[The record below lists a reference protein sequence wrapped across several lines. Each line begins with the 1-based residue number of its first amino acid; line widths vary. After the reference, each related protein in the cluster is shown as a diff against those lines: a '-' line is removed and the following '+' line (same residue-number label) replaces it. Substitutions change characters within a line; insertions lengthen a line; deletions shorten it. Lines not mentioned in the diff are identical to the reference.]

1 MRKANLLLLQSH
13 KEYHEEKRLY
23 KGKYLGQYPH
33 ILFALY
39 AVLLLQILYGLAD
52 LFVTG
57 RYCNVAS
64 ITSVSNGAQVMY
76 MFTVVIIGLAMGT
89 TVLVARSVGANDQ
102 RRIAQTIGNTVTMF
116 LVLAVVL
123 SGILLMLRYH
133 IVKVIDT
140 PQEAVQGTIDYL
152 TICFSGIPFIV
163 AYNVI
168 ASIFRGLG
176 DTRSP
181 TYFVGIACV
190 INIGLDFLF
199 IGYFDLGPSGAAL
212 ATVISQMIS
221 VTTALIA
228 IARHRSVL
236 GVQRHDLKPDR
247 KVISDI
253 LKIGIPVAMQDGF
266 IQVAFIA
273 ITVIANGRGLADAAA
288 VGIVE
293 KFIGLLF
300 VVNSAMLSTV
310 STLSAQSLGAGRMAR
325 AQATMRYAMA
335 ISVGF
340 GSICAIILQFVPDMA
355 VRFLRMIQKSSC
367 REVNTYVDMYGTAC
381 LPVYIFVSAAFSQP
395 VAFPLFLS
403 AIIFCQSSSQEY
415 LFHGLH
421 QRCFQIRCIPWDSL
435 HQPAPCSPLSFVSSS
450 TNG

>member
-1 MRKANLLLLQSH
+1 MK
-13 KEYHEEKRLY
+13 KRDFT
-23 KGKYLGQYPH
+23 KGSILGN
-33 ILFALY
+33 ILTFSLPY
-39 AVLLLQILYGLAD
+39 MLSYFLQILYGLAD

-89 TVLVARSVGANDQ
+89 TVLVARAVGANDQ

-181 TYFVGIACV
+181 MYFVGIACV

-199 IGYFDLGPSGAAL
+199 IGYFDLGPRGAAL

-310 STLSAQSLGAGRMAR
+310 STLSAQSLGGGRMAR

-355 VRFLRMIQKSSC
+355 VRFFTDDTEVIMQGSEYLRG
-367 REVNTYVDMYGTAC
+367 YVWDCMLAGVHFCFSGFFTAC
-381 LPVYIFVSAAFSQP
+381 GLSIISFSHN
-395 VAFPLFLS
+395 FLS
-403 AIIFCQSSSQEY
+403 IF
-415 LFHGLH
+415 FA
-421 QRCFQIRCIPWDSL
+421 RI
-435 HQPAPCSPLSFVSSS
+435 PLSWLTSKMFPNTLYPMGLASPAGSMLSIIICVIVYQWMKKHRF
-450 TNG
+450 NVH